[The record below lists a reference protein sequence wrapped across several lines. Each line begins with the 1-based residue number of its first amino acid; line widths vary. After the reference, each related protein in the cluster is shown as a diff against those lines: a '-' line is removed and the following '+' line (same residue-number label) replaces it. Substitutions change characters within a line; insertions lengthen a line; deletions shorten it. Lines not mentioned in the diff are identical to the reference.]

1 MSGFYILDE
10 HGEPRAVAD
19 FLVWAAWFETA
30 GNRVVKQDYAEGE
43 DATCGVS
50 TVFLGLDHNHAGIGP
65 PILWETLVFG
75 TSLDGEMRRYAFYG
89 HLVDA
94 LEGFD
99 KVGGW
104 SITFRDDEGQQARL
118 ARPVVWRHRRRR
130 AGTDAVRVGLSRPQ
144 S

>member
-75 TSLDGEMRRYAFYG
+75 TSLDGEMRRYSSKAAAIRG
-89 HLVDA
+89 HEELLKRVTE
-94 LEGFD
+94 LYYVEG
-99 KVGGW
+99 
-104 SITFRDDEGQQARL
+104 
-118 ARPVVWRHRRRR
+118 RR
-130 AGTDAVRVGLSRPQ
+130 G
-144 S
+144 